1 MICTPSKTSIPFM
14 IFIRKT
20 QQIFVTTLFIL
31 GATSTK
37 SSWGNVQIAQEPE
50 ITESYCEQ
58 VLDEAIQKIRTSNQR
73 LSENQKIQFE
83 KCSTKFP
90 VVTDPNTP
98 LPTVAQCLNLVKI
111 IFKGN
116 IRNINLPKK
125 ELLPLVRCDDVI
137 VSYNMVSISMRPT
150 IKVDDRVIFNK
161 NAYKN
166 NSPKRGDVI
175 VFNATTKLV
184 ELGYTERLIKRII
197 GLPGEVIRLKN
208 NKVYINGKA
217 VKEKYISKFPDYEE
231 KSFTVPTNQYFVM
244 GDDRNNSLDSRFWG
258 YVSPDFIIG
267 KMIWKVS
274 IK

>member
-1 MICTPSKTSIPFM
+1 MKKAQRILV
-14 IFIRKT
+14 IFL
-20 QQIFVTTLFIL
+20 FVLS
-31 GATSTK
+31 ATSTNF
-37 SSWGNVQIAQEPE
+37 SWGNISIAQEPE
-50 ITESYCEQ
+50 ITESYCDQ
-58 VLDEAIQKIRTSNQR
+58 VLDEAIQKIRTSNQG

-83 KCSTKFP
+83 KCSAKFP
-90 VVTDPNTP
+90 FIHEPNTP
-98 LPTVAQCLNLVKI
+98 LPTVSQCLNLIKI
-111 IFKGN
+111 IFTGN

-125 ELLPLVRCDDVI
+125 ELFPLVRCDDVI

-175 VFNATTKLV
+175 VFNATPKLV
-184 ELGYTERLIKRII
+184 ELGYTERFIKRII

-231 KSFTVPTNQYFVM
+231 KSFIVPANQYFVM

-258 YVSPDFIIG
+258 YISPDFIIG